1 MNWPTLTSSQLLNSV
16 GVDMFGNPT
25 TATPNL
31 LASLQSLTAPV
42 TAPATTTPALAPSP
56 FRYQPL
62 SQSRGFGDYLG
73 ANMPLF
79 SAGLSGLSQL
89 GGLYLGLKQ
98 LGMARDNFNLNK
110 RAFETNLANQIR
122 SYNTQVSDRIA
133 GRSYASEEE
142 RQAAL
147 RAAQLPM
154 RG

>member
-1 MNWPTLTSSQLLNSV
+1 MIWPTLTSSQLLNSV

-31 LASLQSLTAPV
+31 LTSLQSLTAPV
-42 TAPATTTPALAPSP
+42 TAPTAPVPAPSL

-62 SQSRGFGDYLG
+62 SQSRGFGDYMG

-79 SAGLSGLSQL
+79 SAGLDGLSQL
-89 GGLYLGLKQ
+89 GGLYLGIKQ